1 MAVTADSVV
10 VELEAKVA
18 GYNAAIQDAA
28 NKTDAAFGRVG
39 TAAKGAENNVS
50 QFTGR
55 AGNATRNLGRQIAD
69 VGASVSSGS
78 SPFVIIGQQAGQV
91 ADALADTGGRA
102 AKVAAFFAGPWGA
115 ALLAAGSVLAVFA
128 EKALKTGDN
137 VDDLVKKLQ
146 ANADKAQLAAQA
158 EDIFSR
164 SLDGAAKSS
173 AELTGRLIEQNK
185 SQIQVA
191 QSALAAA
198 EAQRQLTIQNLKQE
212 ASRAAIAAASAKA
225 FRTAPVLGPGG
236 AGPQGAAIEAATK
249 REAAANQ
256 RLAEAQNA
264 VANAERGV
272 VEARIPLLK
281 LDAAA
286 ASDRA
291 TAATQ
296 KQERAVNRLAEQYRQ
311 ASGAASLLSGEA
323 RKAAQAAADR
333 AFTQG
338 TAQANRTLAAEQEAI
353 RESNKKGPKGPSAA
367 TLAARAER
375 ARVREVRTDEQ
386 FNNELERLNAEIIS
400 QKLAEASEGADI
412 ANLRKEQVQS
422 ELDRRLNAIK
432 ADEDTKKF
440 SGLQAAQLREKA
452 REVAAAKNLAIATDE
467 IRRNQ
472 DEIAQSQRVAFA
484 NSSNLAQAQLSIAQS
499 NEERKKLEQQ
509 LLDIKYKELEFAQ
522 RAILA
527 DTTGRFTERQRA
539 DAQATLDTL
548 PQLRRA
554 DQVGLQQRYMGE
566 FERYRKSLT
575 SADGLASEIDRIK
588 IGTLESVTDELTNA
602 TKAAL
607 GLKGAFGDI
616 VGELIRI
623 GIQRRLIGPIAD
635 ALFGTG
641 KEGGGAGV
649 LGGIINSIFRPPGRA
664 SGGNVVKGKAYMT
677 GEMGRELFVP
687 SQSGKIY
694 PTGALNA
701 AASRGGAGPT
711 IVQQSFVLDARGG
724 VVTQDLLRQVN
735 VLASQKAAS
744 AGKAAYEASPSR
756 LARQES
762 LGT

>member
-39 TAAKGAENNVS
+39 AAAKGAENNVS
-50 QFTGR
+50 QFAGR

-236 AGPQGAAIEAATK
+236 AGPQGGAIEAATK

-338 TAQANRTLAAEQEAI
+338 TAQANRTLAAEQDAI
-353 RESNKKGPKGPSAA
+353 RDSNKSGPRGPSAA

-400 QKLAEASEGADI
+400 QKMAEASEGADI

-432 ADEDTKKF
+432 ADEDAKKYNA
-440 SGLQAAQLREKA
+440 LQAAQLREKA

-472 DEIAQSQRVAFA
+472 DEIAQSQRVAFS

-527 DTTGRFTERQRA
+527 DTTGRFTERQRG

-554 DQVGLQQRYMGE
+554 DQVGLQQRYTGE
-566 FERYRKSLT
+566 FERYRQSLT

-588 IGTLESVTDELTNA
+588 IGTLESVTGELTNA

-635 ALFGTG
+635 ALFGG
-641 KEGGGAGV
+641 AGGGGSGI
-649 LGGIINSIFRPPGRA
+649 LGGLLSGILGAPGRA

-756 LARQES
+756 LARQEV